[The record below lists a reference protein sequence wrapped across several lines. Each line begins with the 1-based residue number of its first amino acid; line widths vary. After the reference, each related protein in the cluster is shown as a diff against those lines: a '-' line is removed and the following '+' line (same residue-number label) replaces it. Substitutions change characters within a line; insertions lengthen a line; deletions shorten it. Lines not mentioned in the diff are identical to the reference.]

1 LTFYLLYPRTHRQEA
16 CISWKHNWDDQQDEE
31 IVNILMT
38 SFEWLFNV
46 WPFQLIEVNQQGHT

>member
-1 LTFYLLYPRTHRQEA
+1 LTFYLLYPRTHCQEA